1 MNRFAL
7 ALLLSASSACAQ
19 QPDSG
24 DRFET
29 LFGFELNQTNLG
41 AIERALGPAERFE
54 VPDSHR
60 EFAICYQLPQAS
72 TIVTFISGREFGL
85 GEELLLGFSVDSTN
99 ASSFPCS
106 RLRGEVDQPT
116 VAGLRLGMTER
127 EFRTIVGDPV
137 RAIPPNSLDRLFVT
151 ERKLTEQDYSR
162 MSVEARQ
169 QLGRD
174 SIDVTLGV
182 GGIFQAGVLVS
193 FSVHRVETF

>member
-1 MNRFAL
+1 MNRFAV
-7 ALLLSASSACAQ
+7 ALLLSASSAFAQ

-24 DRFET
+24 DRFGA

-41 AIERALGPAERFE
+41 EIERALGPAERFE
-54 VPDSHR
+54 VPDSHG
-60 EFAICYQLPQAS
+60 EFAICYRLFEAT

-106 RLRGEVDQPT
+106 HLLRQGDEPA

-137 RAIPPNSLDRLFVT
+137 RAIPPSSLDRLFVT
-151 ERKLTEQDYSR
+151 ERKLTERDFSR

-174 SIDVTLGV
+174 AIDVTLGV
-182 GGIFQAGVLVS
+182 AGVFQAGALVG

>member
-7 ALLLSASSACAQ
+7 ALMLSASSACAQ

-24 DRFET
+24 ERFET
-29 LFGFELNQTNLG
+29 LLGFQLNQTNLG
-41 AIERALGPAERFE
+41 EIERALGPAERFE
-54 VPDSHR
+54 VPDGHH
-60 EFAICYQLPQAS
+60 EFAICYQLLQAS

-106 RLRGEVDQPT
+106 SLRGQVDEPT
-116 VAGLRLGMTER
+116 VAGLRLGMTEA
-127 EFRTIVGDPV
+127 EFRAIVGDPL
-137 RAIPPNSLDRLFVT
+137 RAILPNSLDRLFVT
-151 ERKLTEQDYSR
+151 ERKLTERDYGR

-182 GGIFQAGVLVS
+182 GGVFRAGRLIG